1 MQRSDAALIAAARD
15 GDNDAIGV
23 LWKRHAPAAL
33 RLARGQSSASDA
45 DDLVAEAFTRII
57 KTLRGGAGPTELFRP
72 YLYTVIKNLTVREQQ
87 RDTRFSDADT
97 DFDQLETDDEADPA
111 DMVARE
117 LNRHILGRAFT
128 TLPERWQ
135 AVLWY
140 LEVEAMK
147 PREVAPLVGLNAGAV
162 SSLAY
167 RARRALRGAW
177 VQEHIDLDAVPAE
190 CRPVLADFGAYEAG
204 TLSTRGRKRFEQHVR
219 DCESCPDFLAQSRR
233 EVTNFAAVLLPL
245 IAGTTAAHLVNS
257 SASGTVAANAAGVR
271 TTVRHGRRTG
281 TVVAAAAG
289 VAVLG
294 AAAFASTMSTTSH
307 VQPRATDSTRST
319 DTAPNQP
326 RAETDSRG
334 GGSRPAERSAPETS
348 PSATATP
355 VLPGRRSDN
364 AFPGEFPNAPGGT
377 PRSVRSEPLDVNA
390 AGDQDAPG
398 ARQGPTPGP
407 HPRPR
412 PDPDPDPTPVPQPL
426 AAPIPDNEHEA
437 SPGRTVPLSGR
448 GEAGTTVTATAPQAA
463 PSVKT
468 EVDADGRWSVTME
481 FAADGL
487 HEVQLTAGAAGRS
500 PSRAAVV
507 RVLVDTQAPA
517 PPTLIVSWADTAV
530 APPVFE
536 GTAEPHSRVE
546 ARTSDGA
553 VSTSTITRADGT
565 WQLTVLTLP
574 PTTDRLEFTATDAV
588 GNTSEKTTSPALAF
602 RPTFTGPS
610 PDAVLPEEPI
620 PVRIQGWPGSTVT
633 VWLDGRPLGTL
644 TLDAAGTARGFV
656 GTGEGSSLAPGSYEL
671 GVSYTAGIAPLSS
684 APRTTIQ
691 VTIG

>member
-33 RLARGQSSASDA
+33 RLARRQSSASDA
-45 DDLVAEAFTRII
+45 DDLVSEAFTRII

-87 RDTRFSDADT
+87 RDTRFTDADT

-111 DMVARE
+111 DTVARE

-128 TLPERWQ
+128 ALPERWQ

-204 TLSTRGRKRFEQHVR
+204 TLSTSARRRFEQHVR

-233 EVTNFAAVLLPL
+233 EVTSIAAVLLPL
-245 IAGTTAAHLVNS
+245 IAGTTAAHLVYS
-257 SASGTVAANAAGVR
+257 SASGTAAANAAGVR
-271 TTVRHGRRTG
+271 TTVRHGRRTS

-294 AAAFASTMSTTSH
+294 AAAFASTMSTTSD
-307 VQPRATDSTRST
+307 VQPLAADSTPSAG
-319 DTAPNQP
+319 TAPNQP
-326 RAETDSRG
+326 RTETESRG
-334 GGSRPAERSAPETS
+334 GASRPAERSAPQAS
-348 PSATATP
+348 PPATTTP
-355 VLPGRRSDN
+355 LLPRRHSDLPD
-364 AFPGEFPNAPGGT
+364 ALPTAPGG
-377 PRSVRSEPLDVNA
+377 PSRSVRSEPPDAN
-390 AGDQDAPG
+390 GDQDAPG
-398 ARQGPTPGP
+398 ARPGPTPDP
-407 HPRPR
+407 HSRPR
-412 PDPDPDPTPVPQPL
+412 PDPDPDPIPVAQPL
-426 AAPIPDNEHEA
+426 AAPVPDNEHEA
-437 SPGRTVPLSGR
+437 SARRIVPLSGR
-448 GEAGTTVTATAPQAA
+448 GEAGTTVTAIATQAA
-463 PSVKT
+463 PSVET

-487 HEVQLTAGAAGRS
+487 HKVQLTAVAAGRAS
-500 PSRAAVV
+500 SRAAVV

-530 APPVFE
+530 TPPVFE
-536 GTAEPHSRVE
+536 GTAEPLSRVE

-553 VSTSTITRADGT
+553 VSASTITQADGT
-565 WQLTVLTLP
+565 WQLRLLTLP

-588 GNTSEKTTSPALAF
+588 GNTSEKTTSPAFAF
-602 RPTFTGPS
+602 RPTFTAPT

-620 PVRIQGWPGSTVT
+620 PVGIQGWPGSSVT
-633 VWLDGRPLGTL
+633 VWLGGRPLGAL
-644 TLDAAGTARGFV
+644 SLDAAGTARGLV
-656 GTGEGSSLAPGSYEL
+656 GTGDGSSLAPGSYEL
-671 GVSYTAGIAPLSS
+671 GVSYIAGIAPLSS